1 MLVNQCYPNKLKKPI
16 FSKKLSVIEIK
27 FLTEKKKKTL
37 LMISLKQRA
46 ELSTQ
51 TNPKNVKV
59 EKGLK
64 VNSDDVWFLS

>member
-27 FLTEKKKKTL
+27 FLTEKKTL